1 MLQLDEDAGL
11 IKQKKILE
19 AAGLGQNCFFKA
31 HTVIAHILLHTNTHT
46 HTLSQRTSGCETQ
59 RDFTLRNV
67 TMNIKK

>member
-1 MLQLDEDAGL
+1 MLQLDDDAGL
-11 IKQKKILE
+11 IKQKKVLE

-31 HTVIAHILLHTNTHT
+31 HTVIAHILLHTDT

-67 TMNIKK
+67 TMNIK